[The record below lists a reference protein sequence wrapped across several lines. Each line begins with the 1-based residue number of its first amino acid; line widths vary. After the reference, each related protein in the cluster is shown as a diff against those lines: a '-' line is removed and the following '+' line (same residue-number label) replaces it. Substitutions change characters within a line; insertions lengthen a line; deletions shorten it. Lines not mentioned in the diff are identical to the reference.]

1 MVNSMSDQGNDVQ
14 ERTTA
19 FGGVD
24 KVRTLVWMRAVRG
37 LVGL

>member
-1 MVNSMSDQGNDVQ
+1 MVNSILDQSDDVQ

-24 KVRTLVWMRAVRG
+24 KVRTSVWIQAVCG
-37 LVGL
+37 